1 MKAVQLFD
9 GETAH
14 RLAVLVAAID
24 LAPRDQ
30 KPDPFIL
37 RTSVFGMDF
46 SNPVGLAAGF
56 DKHGEAMGGML
67 KMGFGFVEVR
77 TRHHALRLPI
87 GATHSTFSLSW
98 SQVLPL
104 HQVGS
109 VTPLP
114 QPGNV
119 KPRVFRLLADRAV
132 INRYGFNS
140 DGMDAGAFACS
151 LMAGSG
157 RGWS

>member
-1 MKAVQLFD
+1 MKVVQLFD

-30 KPDPFIL
+30 KPDPFVL

-67 KMGFGFVEVR
+67 KMGFGFVEVHSR
-77 TRHHALRLPI
+77 RQAPERPTRAAHSRCR
-87 GATHSTFSLSW
+87 GA
-98 SQVLPL
+98 
-104 HQVGS
+104 GCRR
-109 VTPLP
+109 VT
-114 QPGNV
+114 
-119 KPRVFRLLADRAV
+119 RWAA
-132 INRYGFNS
+132 
-140 DGMDAGAFACS
+140 
-151 LMAGSG
+151 
-157 RGWS
+157 